1 MINNTYQLQKWE
13 AISIIIIIMI
23 NKLILNIPHYVVSLV
38 GTGAIVN
45 VIYIGIIDF
54 IFSLILVKLFDKFQ
68 NSDIVDISEFLGG
81 KVLKW
86 IIGII
91 NILFFLIVTFITL
104 SNFTNILQ
112 TIYFSYFPIIY
123 ILLFF
128 IFGILIANLYGIRS
142 IAHIICL
149 LVPFTLISIIITII
163 GVWQDFTIENFT
175 PIFGHSF
182 YTTFVIGASNCFSMY
197 IITYFYFLKPH
208 LKESINF
215 KNVVITSYGIS
226 WSLLLLTVIPI
237 MTLYN
242 VNMGTEPLN
251 ALYLLSRKIE
261 LGNFL
266 QRTDAI
272 FILLWILSIFSY
284 LSFVVFLI
292 NKTLKKLL
300 NVSNEKML
308 TFSICSILFGLA
320 IIPLNT
326 SQIKF
331 IENTVYRYLILSIVF
346 GLGFIILILANLKF
360 KRKGKKSS

>member
-1 MINNTYQLQKWE
+1 MNDTYKLQKWE

-23 NKLILNIPHYVVSLV
+23 NKLILNIPYYVVSLV
-38 GTGAIVN
+38 GTGVIVN
-45 VIYIGIIDF
+45 IIYIGILDL
-54 IFSLILVKLFDKFQ
+54 IFSIILIKLFDKFQ
-68 NSDIVDISEFLGG
+68 NSDIIDISEFLGG

-86 IIGII
+86 IIGTISI
-91 NILFFLIVTFITL
+91 FLFFLVSFITL

-128 IFGILIANLYGIRS
+128 IFGILIANLHGLRS
-142 IAHIICL
+142 ITNIICL
-149 LVPFTLISIIITII
+149 LVPFTLISIIITLL
-163 GVWQDFTIENFT
+163 GVWQDFSIENFT
-175 PIFGHSF
+175 PIFGHNF
-182 YTTFVIGASNCFSMY
+182 HTTFVIGLSNCFSMY
-197 IITYFYFLKPH
+197 IITYFYFFKPY

-215 KNVVITSYGIS
+215 KKVVITSYSIS
-226 WSLLLLTVIPI
+226 WLLLLLTVIPI
-237 MTLYN
+237 MTLFN

-261 LGNFL
+261 LGHFL

-308 TFSICSILFGLA
+308 SFSTCSILFGLT

-346 GLGFIILILANLKF
+346 GLGLIILILANLKF
-360 KRKGKKSS
+360 KKKGKSST